1 MLAINSMRESESSEP
16 AESSQGRAKGGKARA
31 EKLSS
36 QRRSEIAREG
46 ALAKKANASLPVA
59 THTGDLP
66 VGDLI
71 LPCSVLPDGTRL
83 ISQAALGSAFGPA
96 TGGWQARK
104 RMTNEDSGDL
114 PLFLVAGSLQP
125 FISEDLRT
133 LVSIPTKY
141 RDPRGGP
148 PRNGYEA
155 TVIPKLCE
163 VWLKARDAGALTK
176 NQEPVAKRAEILTRA
191 LASTGIIALVDEA
204 TGYQEDRAKDALSRI
219 LEEFIAKELQAWVGT
234 FTSEFYQELFRLRGL
249 EYSPNSVKRPQYF
262 GYITNDIVYKR
273 LAPGVL
279 EELKKVTPKTE
290 KGRPAAKYFQ
300 SLTTNKGYPKLKE
313 HLGKVIA
320 YMQLSDDY
328 KGFMKTL
335 DRLLP
340 KYDET
345 ISLQFE
351 GDSKLEDDGKGM

>member
-1 MLAINSMRESESSEP
+1 MQKSEFSELP
-16 AESSQGRAKGGKARA
+16 EGRAKGGVARA
-31 EKLSS
+31 KKLSP
-36 QRRSEIAREG
+36 QLRSEIARKG
-46 ALAKKANASLPVA
+46 AMAKKNNASLPIA
-59 THTGDLP
+59 THIGDLP
-66 VGDLI
+66 IGDLI
-71 LPCSVLPDGTRL
+71 LSCSVLPDGTRL

-114 PLFLVAGSLQP
+114 PLFLVADSLQP

-133 LVSIPTKY
+133 LVSTPTKY

-155 TVIPKLCE
+155 TAIPKLCE

-176 NQEPVAKRAEILTRA
+176 NQEPVAKRAEILMRA

-204 TGYQEDRAKDALSRI
+204 TGYQEDRAKDALSKI
-219 LEEFIAKELQAWVGT
+219 LEEFIAKELQVWVST

-249 EYSPNSVKRPQYF
+249 EYSPTSVKRPQYF
-262 GYITNDIVYKR
+262 GYLTNEIVYKR

-279 EELKKVTPKTE
+279 EELKKVTPKDE
-290 KGRPAAKYFQ
+290 KGRPSARYFQ
-300 SLTTNKGYPKLKE
+300 SLTSNKGYPKLKE
-313 HLGKVIA
+313 HLGKVVA

-328 KGFMKTL
+328 GDFIKKL
-335 DRLLP
+335 DKFLP
-340 KYDET
+340 KYNET
-345 ISLQFE
+345 LSLQFE
-351 GDSKLEDDGKGM
+351 YENKLEDDGKGM